1 MFVWPIASRLEL
13 LCSSSNGIFGCE
25 AIIWR
30 DSVVLKVQY
39 CNSTPYCAATVP
51 RSITTKGC
59 STVGSPGE
67 INPA

>member
-1 MFVWPIASRLEL
+1 MFVWSIAGRLEL

-39 CNSTPYCAATVP
+39 WYCAAIVP
-51 RSITTKGC
+51 RSITTKGY
-59 STVGSPGE
+59 SMVGSPGE